1 LEHVPKK
8 LIDFFDQNMLQLID
22 VERFLIAWVTA
33 PKRKTLSPFALW
45 FVIPSRIF

>member
-1 LEHVPKK
+1 

-33 PKRKTLSPFALW
+33 PKRKTLYALLDD
-45 FVIPSRIF
+45 PGGGGYYL